1 MKKSEA
7 IEALIQ
13 AGNYVAASHR
23 DYIRQVPHPD
33 IRNFVPYSAN
43 NWDDLLRRVR
53 AEVLAVKPALS
64 AKDKRIAEL
73 EAQVQSLLRAGDMV
87 VRRYVALRKDAGE
100 NPPWISV
107 TCWDSAA
114 KAVRGV

>member
-7 IEALIQ
+7 IEALIK
-13 AGNYVAASHR
+13 AGSYVAASHR
-23 DYIRQVPHPD
+23 DYIRQVSHPD
-33 IRNFVPYSAN
+33 IRDFVPYSAN
-43 NWDDLLRRVR
+43 EWDDLLRKVQ
-53 AEVLAVKPALS
+53 APSVKPALS
-64 AKDKRIAEL
+64 TKDKRIAEL

-100 NPPWISV
+100 APPWVSV